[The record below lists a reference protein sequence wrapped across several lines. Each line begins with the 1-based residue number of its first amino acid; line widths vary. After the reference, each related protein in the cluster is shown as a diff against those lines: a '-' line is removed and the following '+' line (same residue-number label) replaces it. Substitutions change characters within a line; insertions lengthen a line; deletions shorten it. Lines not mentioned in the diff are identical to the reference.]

1 MKEGITL
8 KQTDEAK
15 LERSREILE
24 ALKEAW
30 GRKLLNSCFRHW
42 KPLEIFSK
50 QSTWTKIKHNC
61 HYVKTK

>member
-50 QSTWTKIKHNC
+50 QSTWKKNKYKHR
-61 HYVKTK
+61 YVKTK